1 MTEQRTAEGWTLYEV
16 EDASF
21 LKCDPTP
28 VNVTLSCAVCN
39 VTKSFPAY
47 GIGEHQY
54 ADINTAS
61 VQHMPGLLT
70 AV

>member
-1 MTEQRTAEGWTLYEV
+1 MYEV

-28 VNVTLSCAVCN
+28 VNVTLSCAACN

-54 ADINTAS
+54 ADITTACTTYT
-61 VQHMPGLLT
+61 HMPGLLT

>member
-1 MTEQRTAEGWTLYEV
+1 MYEV

-28 VNVTLSCAVCN
+28 VNVTLSCAACN

-47 GIGEHQY
+47 GIGKQ
-54 ADINTAS
+54 
-61 VQHMPGLLT
+61 
-70 AV
+70 